1 MTQNFDRTQG
11 YFEGSRQVHL
21 PDVYPPFLFREVHAN
36 HGVVACEGS
45 MFKSKFANALTTMMI
60 GSLGLAS
67 AENKLSVAYAG
78 DAGHMDDLIEWMC
91 ARYTRESLVIT
102 RSLESQQLLS
112 GLGVP
117 NELGADTAW
126 TFEPRPPDYAR
137 STLRKAGWDEKT
149 PILVLCPIH
158 PFVWPVRASVAKYI
172 AAATTGAYKDS
183 QYRTVYFFE
192 SGAEVD
198 RKFNHYVAGYAQA
211 AKAFLQRHK
220 VFPILV
226 AMERLDAVACRAIEK
241 EIPGT
246 PIFTSDDYDM
256 FELVSILRA
265 CSYMVSSRYHGI
277 VTCMPAGVV
286 SAGVTMDERIRNL
299 MRERGHQHL
308 LLNVDDPDLGPK
320 LLDVME
326 KLVREAESVRD
337 SIGRT
342 VVSQSESHV
351 AHGHF
356 LRRRS
361 SQNVSGIPAAQGR
374 AQLGRQ
380 FAAVSATLRKLVEGY
395 DSSAVSRHSWP
406 AASLNVP
413 SVCFACFTRAISD
426 AMPNF
431 LENTFAQLAAGS
443 GRVVLREI
451 RGDEVRQRLRRGTS
465 RSGRGAYAPIFAV
478 PACSPVIVVRLLA
491 PNSIRWA
498 AIDLALMAEGLVVVP
513 LYSRQAPAELAT
525 MMKDCTPRCCFAS
538 DACPRGSCDASLE
551 RRPEA
556 ASPRPVR
563 RNSAKARIAHKE
575 LPIFPIPARRRPRH
589 HHLHLRN
596 LRRTQGRLPQHEK
609 SRPHA
614 FLHHQ
619 LDRSARQNHEPDRV
633 FQYLLSIS
641 PHPGSS

>member
-1 MTQNFDRTQG
+1 MTDFLLVAWVSAMIEFRRFSWMFGIGKRWTPGEKLKLLFAGYNGTRNTGSDVRVQETLRQIRHVLGAHNVDFSVMTQNFDRTQG

-21 PDVYPPFLFREVHAN
+21 PDVFPPFLFREVHAN
-36 HGVVACEGS
+36 HGVVTCEGS

-78 DAGHMDDLIEWMC
+78 DAGHMDDLIERMC

-126 TFEPRPPDYAR
+126 TFEPRPPEFAR
-137 STLRKAGWDEKT
+137 NTLRKAGWDEKT

-158 PFVWPVRASVAKYI
+158 PFVWPVRASIAKYL
-172 AAATTGAYKDS
+172 ARATTGAYKDS

-198 RKFNHYVAGYAQA
+198 RKFDHYVDGYAQA

-226 AMERLDAVACRAIEK
+226 AMERLDAVACHAIEK
-241 EIPGT
+241 EIPGA

-265 CSYMVSSRYHGI
+265 CTYMVSSRYHGI

-326 KLVREAESVRD
+326 KLVVEADSIRD

-342 VVSQSESHV
+342 VVSNLKAMSRMAIFFEDEIRKTYPE
-351 AHGHF
+351 F
-356 LRRRS
+356 PLRKGVLS
-361 SQNVSGIPAAQGR
+361 WEDNLPPFSDN
-374 AQLGRQ
+374 
-380 FAAVSATLRKLVEGY
+380 LRKLVEQY
-395 DSSAVSRHSWP
+395 DSSPAV
-406 AASLNVP
+406 
-413 SVCFACFTRAISD
+413 
-426 AMPNF
+426 
-431 LENTFAQLAAGS
+431 LAAG
-443 GRVVLREI
+443 R
-451 RGDEVRQRLRRGTS
+451 
-465 RSGRGAYAPIFAV
+465 
-478 PACSPVIVVRLLA
+478 
-491 PNSIRWA
+491 
-498 AIDLALMAEGLVVVP
+498 
-513 LYSRQAPAELAT
+513 
-525 MMKDCTPRCCFAS
+525 
-538 DACPRGSCDASLE
+538 
-551 RRPEA
+551 
-556 ASPRPVR
+556 
-563 RNSAKARIAHKE
+563 
-575 LPIFPIPARRRPRH
+575 
-589 HHLHLRN
+589 
-596 LRRTQGRLPQHEK
+596 
-609 SRPHA
+609 
-614 FLHHQ
+614 
-619 LDRSARQNHEPDRV
+619 
-633 FQYLLSIS
+633 
-641 PHPGSS
+641 